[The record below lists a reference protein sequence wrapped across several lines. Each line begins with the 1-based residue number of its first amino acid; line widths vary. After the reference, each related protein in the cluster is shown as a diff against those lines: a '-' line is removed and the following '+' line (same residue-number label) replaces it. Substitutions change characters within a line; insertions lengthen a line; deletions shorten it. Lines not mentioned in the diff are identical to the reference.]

1 MTGMRG
7 TDTRSGPTCAIVD
20 DEESSRRNLLRLL
33 NKEHPDLEVLGSAQD
48 VPSGIDL
55 VRKVRP
61 DILFLDIDMGGQTG
75 FDLLRALGED
85 KPHVIFTTAHESY
98 AVKAIRFSALDYLLK
113 PIDRADLDI
122 AIERARRLI
131 RAADKS
137 DMYEVLLKNMDR
149 SSADRV
155 LALPV
160 QDGLEMVHVNEIVVC
175 EADAQYTTIHMRD
188 KSRMVISRSLG
199 EFEDLLQDTRF
210 LRVHHGSLVNRTH
223 IKKYIRGD
231 GGELI
236 MSNGMNVAVSKRK
249 KADLLEGLDK
259 F

>member
-1 MTGMRG
+1 MIHMSGST
-7 TDTRSGPTCAIVD
+7 TRTAPTCAIVD

-33 NKEHPDLEVLGSAQD
+33 DKQHPDLKVLGTAD
-48 VPSGIDL
+48 GVAAGIEL
-55 VRKVRP
+55 VKQQRP

-85 KPHVIFTTAHESY
+85 SPHVIFTTAHESY

-113 PIDRADLDI
+113 PIDRAELDI
-122 AIERARRLI
+122 AIEKARRI
-131 RAADKS
+131 IQAADKS

-149 SSADRV
+149 SSTDRV

-199 EFEDLLQDTRF
+199 EFEELLQDTRF

-249 KADLLEGLDK
+249 KADLLDGLDK